1 MLFHCIRAFDI
12 LLYVRIRLTFLS
24 LSLTPFFHR
33 LLHGVFEVVRPHLL
47 YIPASLVT
55 TPRSAADD
63 IRSDVVLGLGMLLL
77 IIIR

>member
-1 MLFHCIRAFDI
+1 MLFQCIDGFDV
-12 LLYVRIRLTFLS
+12 LLCVRIRLTLLN

-33 LLHGVFEVVRPHLL
+33 LLHGIFEVVRPRLL

-55 TPRSAADD
+55 TPHSAANG
-63 IRSDVVLGLGMLLL
+63 IRSDVVLGLGILLL